1 MPQDEWQN
9 AAKLLNWISHDSGNV
24 VKVLHGEDNVIS
36 LIFIQRKQQRELYKK
51 YGEVVEL
58 DGTYKILKL
67 SMALY
72 TILVEDN
79 YGIGQLFAY
88 FFVKEETTE
97 SIMEGLSIFAA
108 VSLKK
113 LLLCYINCFHN
124 LH

>member
-79 YGIGQLFAY
+79 YGIGQPVAY

>member
-79 YGIGQLFAY
+79 YGIGQLVAY

>member
-36 LIFIQRKQQRELYKK
+36 LIFIQLKQQRELYKK